1 MCCYGT
7 PRSLLATNHHQP
19 AYPRPTQVRK
29 RSQSTSNLEKI
40 KAASRETRQFGIYAQ
55 LKVELRKE
63 DPITFQQSSAIQM
76 KCMMKYLIRSLIVP
90 GNNIPGTG
98 SHWIPASSQ
107 LPLQAEFLYQIFKY
121 AVLLTG
127 RKENPLYSGQRS
139 M

>member
-1 MCCYGT
+1 
-7 PRSLLATNHHQP
+7 
-19 AYPRPTQVRK
+19 VRK

-98 SHWIPASSQ
+98 SHWIPASS
-107 LPLQAEFLYQIFKY
+107 
-121 AVLLTG
+121 
-127 RKENPLYSGQRS
+127 
-139 M
+139 